1 MHPLRR
7 RLDPLTWF
15 HRLYLAGLI
24 VCAASLPV
32 TPGWSQSKPLSALN
46 TDKPIEISAD
56 SLEVKQHENVAIFTG
71 NVDALQGDIRLR
83 ANQLTVHYRSSEGGE
98 ASVSAIS
105 RIDASGSVF
114 ITSGRETAQGETGV
128 YDVENSLI
136 TLMQNVVLTRGE
148 NVIRGD
154 RLVLNLVTG
163 QTRVD
168 GGGSAPRSGGRVHS
182 LFVPKR
188 STN

>member
-1 MHPLRR
+1 MRSLQQ
-7 RLDPLTWF
+7 RLGPLTWF
-15 HRLYLAGLI
+15 YHLYLVGFV

-32 TPGWSQSKPLSALN
+32 TPGWSQSKPLSGLD

-56 SLEVKQHENVAIFTG
+56 SLEVKQDENIAIFTG

-83 ANQLTVHYRSSEGGE
+83 ASQLTVHYRSGEGGE
-98 ASVSAIS
+98 AGVNAIS

-136 TLMQNVVLTRGE
+136 TLIQNVVLTRGE
-148 NVIRGD
+148 NVIRGN
-154 RLVLNLVTG
+154 RLVLDLVTG

-168 GGGSAPRSGGRVHS
+168 GGESGPRSGGRVRS

>member
-1 MHPLRR
+1 MRSLQQ
-7 RLDPLTWF
+7 RLGPPTWF
-15 HRLYLAGLI
+15 HHLYLAGFI

-32 TPGWSQSKPLSALN
+32 TPGWSQSKPLSGLD

-56 SLEVKQHENVAIFTG
+56 SLEVKQDENIAIFTG

-83 ANQLTVHYRSSEGGE
+83 ASQLTVHYRSGEGGE
-98 ASVSAIS
+98 AGVNAIS

-136 TLMQNVVLTRGE
+136 TLIQNVVLTRGE
-148 NVIRGD
+148 NVIRGN
-154 RLVLNLVTG
+154 RLVLDLVTG

-168 GGGSAPRSGGRVHS
+168 GGESGPRSGGRVRS

>member
-1 MHPLRR
+1 MPSLQR
-7 RLDPLTWF
+7 RLGPLTWF
-15 HRLYLAGLI
+15 HHLCLAGFI
-24 VCAASLPV
+24 VCTASLPV
-32 TPGWSQSKPLSALN
+32 TPGWSQSKPTSGLD

-56 SLEVKQHENVAIFTG
+56 SLEVKQDENIAIFTG

-83 ANQLTVHYRSSEGGE
+83 ASQLTVHYRSGEGGE
-98 ASVSAIS
+98 AGVNAIS

-114 ITSGRETAQGETGV
+114 ITSGRETAQGEAGV

-136 TLMQNVVLTRGE
+136 TLIQNVVLTRGE

-154 RLVLNLVTG
+154 RLVLDLATG

-168 GGGSAPRSGGRVHS
+168 GGESGPRSGGRVRS